1 MCAHLCNGCGG
12 RGANNQLD
20 SEKAREITCAPLSL
34 SAEANEAETAEDA
47 EIRDRWMDT
56 RGQEDGEDLER
67 RIRYT
72 ITTTLMMT

>member
-1 MCAHLCNGCGG
+1 MQRLRRARSEQSAGEREGKRDHLCTS
-12 RGANNQLD
+12 L
-20 SEKAREITCAPLSL
+20 SLSL